1 MFIHTNNTCVIC
13 MDITIRGLQESIF
26 RRFKAKAA
34 EDDMKLGDA
43 LSQAMEIWL
52 KRGRMQTPKGKLSN
66 IKITHWGKG
75 TENSSEEVD
84 TIVYGGELP

>member
-1 MFIHTNNTCVIC
+1 MN
-13 MDITIRGLQESIF
+13 ITIRGLQESIF

-34 EDDMKLGDA
+34 EEDMKLGDA
-43 LSQAMEIWL
+43 FSQAMEAWL
-52 KRGRMQTPKGKLSN
+52 KRGKTQTPKGKISN

-75 TENSSEEVD
+75 TRNSSEEVD